1 MRTQKAKNQL
11 AKVICLECYKLK
23 HIHKIQNGKCKYCVQ
38 KLKQQQNQQQQP
50 SATQK
55 EADNLLEWFYF
66 YDTSHHNK

>member
-11 AKVICLECYKLK
+11 AEVICLECYKLK

-55 EADNLLEWFYF
+55 R
-66 YDTSHHNK
+66 S

>member
-11 AKVICLECYKLK
+11 AEVICLECYKLK

-38 KLKQQQNQQQQP
+38 KLKQQQNQQQP

-55 EADNLLEWFYF
+55 EADNLLERFYF